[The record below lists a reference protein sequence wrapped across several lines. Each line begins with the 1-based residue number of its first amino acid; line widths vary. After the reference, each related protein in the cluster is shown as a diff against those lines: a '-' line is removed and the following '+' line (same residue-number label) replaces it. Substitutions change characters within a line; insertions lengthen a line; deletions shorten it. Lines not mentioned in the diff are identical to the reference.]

1 MLKQNP
7 TDLNTF
13 EQKIKKI
20 SDMSNLDLSNLK
32 EAKQGSSFDSN
43 NFPKTVNNLTN
54 SKNDSKN
61 EASNFT
67 LDDRSEIYSKIGVSE
82 GIVVED
88 SRPAASFID
97 KQPTSNFFNFLQE
110 NKEHCKN
117 IEPEKTHEEE
127 NPKND
132 DFAALLK
139 NLSKKHKQTAKSSTE
154 KSSDMKMFRDQIET
168 TRTTSSKKFPTPRTK
183 RKRRQDATE
192 RILTNIGCKGEKI
205 YKLSELYMPNCPK
218 IKRTCMN
225 FIENHSRIKMLKEF
239 ESNCLLEPYDLNEQ
253 FREFEKNVK
262 GIEEESE
269 HDEELDKSQEEG
281 AELEEFY
288 RGSQGQR
295 EKYWDGALENTHSLA
310 RIFRKRL
317 SREDGGLR
325 HMNHLL
331 LEKVVLNNHD
341 SRAGYLEGIRLAK
354 RSGEGRA

>member
-1 MLKQNP
+1 
-7 TDLNTF
+7 
-13 EQKIKKI
+13 
-20 SDMSNLDLSNLK
+20 
-32 EAKQGSSFDSN
+32 
-43 NFPKTVNNLTN
+43 
-54 SKNDSKN
+54 
-61 EASNFT
+61 
-67 LDDRSEIYSKIGVSE
+67 
-82 GIVVED
+82 
-88 SRPAASFID
+88 
-97 KQPTSNFFNFLQE
+97 
-110 NKEHCKN
+110 
-117 IEPEKTHEEE
+117 
-127 NPKND
+127 
-132 DFAALLK
+132 
-139 NLSKKHKQTAKSSTE
+139 
-154 KSSDMKMFRDQIET
+154 
-168 TRTTSSKKFPTPRTK
+168 
-183 RKRRQDATE
+183 
-192 RILTNIGCKGEKI
+192 
-205 YKLSELYMPNCPK
+205 
-218 IKRTCMN
+218 
-225 FIENHSRIKMLKEF
+225 MLKEF